1 VEKHRIRSII
11 ESLLFI
17 SGEPISFERI
27 ISVLDGIERKLVREV
42 LVELKE
48 EYERENRGIRL
59 VEVAGGYQLE
69 TPKENA
75 EYIARLIKTRPIRLS
90 RPALETLAIIAYRQ
104 PITRQEV
111 DKIRGVDSSGV
122 LKTLL
127 EYGFIQIA
135 GRKDVPG
142 KPLIYTTTKRFL
154 EFFRLKDLSELPS
167 PEEFVEQA
175 SAEQELFSSQKPQPP
190 DADES

>member
-42 LVELKE
+42 LAELKE

-90 RPALETLAIIAYRQ
+90 RPALETLAIVAYRQ